1 MEISIRRVLFTI
13 GGDLCL
19 WPERVGRHRGS
30 GERSTERR
38 EKERERERGREGQRG
53 AREESE
59 RERGRLASQFPAA
72 RYIYEAHKVA
82 STTAYIAA

>member
-1 MEISIRRVLFTI
+1 MSLGRMK
-13 GGDLCL
+13 
-19 WPERVGRHRGS
+19 VGRQAGRH
-30 GERSTERR
+30 GEYR
-38 EKERERERGREGQRG
+38 KREGLKEG
-53 AREESE
+53 DKGGGVREESE

>member
-1 MEISIRRVLFTI
+1 MSPDE
-13 GGDLCL
+13 
-19 WPERVGRHRGS
+19 GRQG
-30 GERSTERR
+30 TERTR
-38 EKERERERGREGQRG
+38 GEKTRRIERARRGGEGRG
-53 AREESE
+53 GSLREESE

>member
-1 MEISIRRVLFTI
+1 MSLDRME
-13 GGDLCL
+13 
-19 WPERVGRHRGS
+19 VGRH
-30 GERSTERR
+30 GERG
-38 EKERERERGREGQRG
+38 EKEKAPREERAREREERRG
-53 AREESE
+53 AVGVQGESA

>member
-1 MEISIRRVLFTI
+1 MSLDRME
-13 GGDLCL
+13 
-19 WPERVGRHRGS
+19 VGRHRERWRE
-30 GERSTERR
+30 GERSARGERR
-38 EKERERERGREGQRG
+38 E
-53 AREESE
+53 REERRRAVGVQEESA

>member
-1 MEISIRRVLFTI
+1 MSLDRMEV
-13 GGDLCL
+13 
-19 WPERVGRHRGS
+19 VGRHRER
-30 GERSTERR
+30 GEKEKDLREERGESERR
-38 EKERERERGREGQRG
+38 GGRAVGVQ
-53 AREESE
+53 EESA

>member
-1 MEISIRRVLFTI
+1 MGNI
-13 GGDLCL
+13 
-19 WPERVGRHRGS
+19 
-30 GERSTERR
+30 
-38 EKERERERGREGQRG
+38 EREGLKEGEQG
-53 AREESE
+53 GGVQEESE

>member
-1 MEISIRRVLFTI
+1 MSLGRME
-13 GGDLCL
+13 
-19 WPERVGRHRGS
+19 VGRHG
-30 GERSTERR
+30 ERR
-38 EKERERERGREGQRG
+38 EKEKDMREKREGEELKG
-53 AREESE
+53 WGVKEESE

>member
-38 EKERERERGREGQRG
+38 EKERGREGQRG

>member
-1 MEISIRRVLFTI
+1 MSLDRME
-13 GGDLCL
+13 
-19 WPERVGRHRGS
+19 VGRHRERWRE
-30 GERSTERR
+30 GERSARGERR
-38 EKERERERGREGQRG
+38 ERREREERRRAVGVQ
-53 AREESE
+53 EESA

>member
-1 MEISIRRVLFTI
+1 MAAIYVS
-13 GGDLCL
+13 G
-19 WPERVGRHRGS
+19 PERIGRHRG
-30 GERSTERR
+30 RAKR
-38 EKERERERGREGQRG
+38 EEPREEKKRERERMREGQRG

>member
-1 MEISIRRVLFTI
+1 M
-13 GGDLCL
+13 
-19 WPERVGRHRGS
+19 GS
-30 GERSTERR
+30 VERR
-38 EKERERERGREGQRG
+38 RKICERRERERGRGRRAEGVQ
-53 AREESE
+53 EESE

>member
-1 MEISIRRVLFTI
+1 MSLGRME
-13 GGDLCL
+13 
-19 WPERVGRHRGS
+19 VGRQAGLGS
-30 GERSTERR
+30 VQRERERSVRG
-38 EKERERERGREGQRG
+38 ERERERARGRRAEGVP
-53 AREESE
+53 EESE